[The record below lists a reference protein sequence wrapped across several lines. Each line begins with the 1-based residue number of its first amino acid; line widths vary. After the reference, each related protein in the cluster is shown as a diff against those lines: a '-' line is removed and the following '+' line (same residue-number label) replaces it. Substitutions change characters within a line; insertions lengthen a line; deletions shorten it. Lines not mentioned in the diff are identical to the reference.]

1 MKSVLILNFCFL
13 FCESVCVYNYVFY
26 LKWYIKKKNT
36 KQNTKIQLK
45 KTVYEIV
52 NLAQQKLTNKKENSR
67 NTKNDTTF
75 LQYFYN
81 FVIFYFDL

>member
-36 KQNTKIQLK
+36 KQNTKIQSMK
-45 KTVYEIV
+45 IVRETV
-52 NLAQQKLTNKKENSR
+52 NFGS
-67 NTKNDTTF
+67 TKID
-75 LQYFYN
+75 
-81 FVIFYFDL
+81 